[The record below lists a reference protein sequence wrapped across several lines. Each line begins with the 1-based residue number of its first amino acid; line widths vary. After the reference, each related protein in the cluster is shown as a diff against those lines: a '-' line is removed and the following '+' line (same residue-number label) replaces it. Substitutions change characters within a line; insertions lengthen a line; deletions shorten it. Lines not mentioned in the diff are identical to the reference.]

1 MLETCTTAKLVKYIS
16 LSFKNA
22 SCTHHCMVFTVSGP
36 QQILSYVHNQNT
48 ENITTV
54 VNIIITVSCVIF
66 LFLEMENDRDVFA
79 EASSRHQE
87 AAKRHLKEF
96 EDDMNSDE
104 EEDDIGDRMLEN
116 VFKSYSNNYG
126 KSLES

>member
-1 MLETCTTAKLVKYIS
+1 MCIIKYTE
-16 LSFKNA
+16 L
-22 SCTHHCMVFTVSGP
+22 
-36 QQILSYVHNQNT
+36 NT

-54 VNIIITVSCVIF
+54 VNIFVTVSCVIF
-66 LFLEMENDRDVFA
+66 LFLETENDRDVFA

-104 EEDDIGDRMLEN
+104 EEDDIGDCMLEN
-116 VFKSYSNNYG
+116 VFKSYSNNYS
-126 KSLES
+126 KSPES